1 LINKNRKFGIIKN
14 IFMSIAMKLV
24 AINEI
29 SKLES
34 ENAVKE
40 ILNHIAK
47 LNEEGGQPKP
57 LNLSQHYDKIKEQY
71 GNTLQKLAQ

>member
-1 LINKNRKFGIIKN
+1 
-14 IFMSIAMKLV
+14 MSIAEMKLI

-40 ILNHIAK
+40 ILEHIAK
-47 LNEEGGQPKP
+47 MHEESGHSIP
-57 LNLSQHYDKIKEQY
+57 LNLSQHYNKIKEQY

>member
-1 LINKNRKFGIIKN
+1 
-14 IFMSIAMKLV
+14 MSIAEMKLV

-47 LNEEGGQPKP
+47 LNEESDETKP
-57 LNLSQHYDKIKEQY
+57 LNLFQHYDKIKQQY

>member
-1 LINKNRKFGIIKN
+1 
-14 IFMSIAMKLV
+14 MSIAEMKLV

-40 ILNHIAK
+40 ILNHIVK
-47 LNEEGGQPKP
+47 LNEEGDETKP
-57 LNLSQHYDKIKEQY
+57 LNLFQHYDKIKGQY

>member
-1 LINKNRKFGIIKN
+1 
-14 IFMSIAMKLV
+14 MSIAEMKLV

-47 LNEEGGQPKP
+47 LNEESDETKP
-57 LNLSQHYDKIKEQY
+57 LNLFQHYDKIKHQY

>member
-1 LINKNRKFGIIKN
+1 
-14 IFMSIAMKLV
+14 MTIAEMKLV

-34 ENAVKE
+34 KNNVKE
-40 ILNHIAK
+40 ILDHIAK
-47 LNEEGGQPKP
+47 MKEESGQTKP
-57 LNLSQHYDKIKEQY
+57 LNLFQHYDKVKVLY

>member
-1 LINKNRKFGIIKN
+1 
-14 IFMSIAMKLV
+14 MSIAEMKLV

-47 LNEEGGQPKP
+47 LNEEGDDTKP
-57 LNLSQHYDKIKEQY
+57 LNLFQHYDKIKGQY

>member
-1 LINKNRKFGIIKN
+1 
-14 IFMSIAMKLV
+14 MTIAEMKLV

-40 ILNHIAK
+40 ILNHIVK
-47 LNEEGGQPKP
+47 LNEEGDETKP
-57 LNLSQHYDKIKEQY
+57 LNLFQHYDKIKGQY